1 MTNTHQHEDK
11 SRVRTEYLQTAFHFY
26 ITARLATIN
35 SLTPVSG
42 YLAHH
47 AIEMFLKAG
56 LVEATT
62 ENERI
67 MLGHNLQRIWQQYK
81 TLMGNS
87 ELDKFDGTMNDLDQ
101 FEVIRYPERIFRY
114 GMILEVGFGRNTSPT
129 KPTELRYQLA
139 LDELDEVVNLIFQ
152 TSGINL
158 QCFTNSLTKADTL
171 RYLNEHN
178 QTPLA

>member
-1 MTNTHQHEDK
+1 
-11 SRVRTEYLQTAFHFY
+11 
-26 ITARLATIN
+26 
-35 SLTPVSG
+35 
-42 YLAHH
+42 
-47 AIEMFLKAG
+47 
-56 LVEATT
+56 
-62 ENERI
+62 
-67 MLGHNLQRIWQQYK
+67 
-81 TLMGNS
+81 
-87 ELDKFDGTMNDLDQ
+87 
-101 FEVIRYPERIFRY
+101 
-114 GMILEVGFGRNTSPT
+114 MILEVGFGRNTSPT